1 MKKSRWYGNVS
12 ITVVI
17 ATAIGIL
24 VLFAVSIVFGVGV
37 WLAQKNTFD
46 LLSSKAN
53 QALAAD
59 VNQVE
64 DYLQPA
70 EDQVRFIVD
79 LITRGEID
87 PNDRSIFGTLLLG
100 TLAAAPQIEA
110 VVFVDRNLV
119 SFGVSRITSSG
130 HAGPTFIDN
139 PDYANINESMQ
150 AVSQGPL
157 WLPPIWHDAFQ
168 KTYVARAHPV
178 ILEGELVGAV
188 IAEVAVEEL
197 SRFIS
202 SNGLE
207 TTGSR
212 FILYGRN
219 HVLAHRYLMEGY
231 PNRSAEFPLP
241 RLEQFEDP
249 VIASIWRTEALEDT
263 ESHLLEGTDVHLV
276 EVEGQE
282 FVFVFK
288 ALMEFGPEPM
298 VVGAYFPGSDIPKE
312 IRRMIIA
319 LIAGLIT
326 LVISLIAAIYLGKRI
341 ARPIVRFSSSVS
353 SVRNLDVSKVEE
365 LPSSVFRELND
376 QSVAFNSMLSALR
389 WFELYVPKKIVDQL
403 IRHGDIQ
410 SFQSDARQVTVMF
423 TDVVGFSTASEG
435 MQAEEVAAFVNH
447 HFSIVVQCIE
457 NEEGTVDKFMGD
469 AVMAFWQNS
478 EKLGHGAERA
488 CRAALAISAAIRE
501 DNSHRQAQGD
511 PPVGI
516 RIGIHTGL
524 ATIGNIGAPGRLNY
538 TIIGDTV
545 NIGKRL
551 EQLGKEVYPCD
562 NDVSILISG
571 ETAEKLTS
579 VFTPIS
585 VGRHK
590 LQGRVTEIAV
600 YKLEEIRKAVIEV
613 GH

>member
-37 WLAQKNTFD
+37 WLAKKNTFD

-53 QALAAD
+53 QALTAD

-64 DYLQPA
+64 VYLQPA

-263 ESHLLEGTDVHLV
+263 ENHLLEGTDVHLV
-276 EVEGQE
+276 EVERQE

-353 SVRNLDVSKVEE
+353 SIRNLDVSKVEE

-478 EKLGHGAERA
+478 ERLGHGAERA

-524 ATIGNIGAPGRLNY
+524 ATIGNIGAPGRVNY

-585 VGRHK
+585 AGRHK

-600 YKLEEIRKAVIEV
+600 YKLEGIRKAVIEV

>member
-37 WLAQKNTFD
+37 WLAKKNTFD

-53 QALAAD
+53 QALTAD

-64 DYLQPA
+64 VYLQPA

-263 ESHLLEGTDVHLV
+263 ENHLLEGTDVHLV
-276 EVEGQE
+276 EVERQE

-312 IRRMIIA
+312 IMRMIIA

-353 SVRNLDVSKVEE
+353 SIRNLDVSKVEE

-478 EKLGHGAERA
+478 ERLGHGAERA

-524 ATIGNIGAPGRLNY
+524 ATIGNIGAPGRVNY

-585 VGRHK
+585 AGRHK

-600 YKLEEIRKAVIEV
+600 YKLEE
-613 GH
+613 